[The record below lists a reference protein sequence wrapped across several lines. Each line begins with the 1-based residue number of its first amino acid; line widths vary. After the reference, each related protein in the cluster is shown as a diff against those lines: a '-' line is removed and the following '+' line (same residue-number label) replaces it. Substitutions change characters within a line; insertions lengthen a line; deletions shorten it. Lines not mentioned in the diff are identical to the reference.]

1 MLSAKQISSII
12 AAHAVTSFFARASMQ
27 LLLTDIAI
35 VVAIWYMINGIT
47 CNRSQLKEE
56 YSSNLKS
63 FLNCVPDGVLV
74 VENLKPY
81 YYNDELVNILSSKG
95 MSVDSQQLSNVIKGM
110 LVSSDEKGVH
120 KIPLLVAINSLDKC
134 DYFGFIDEN
143 VYFLIRIRQY
153 HDVSGNK
160 TIIFVKDIRRIKDLE
175 ESVEFTNYKNLLVA
189 SASHEFRTP
198 LNGILGMLTLLNL
211 FVSEEGKHLLKVA
224 SDSSNFLMCLINDML
239 DFSQLESKS
248 LKINYSSFDVKKML
262 EEIRD
267 LVSYQPQSRGVSLI
281 LEISDKVPK

>member
-1 MLSAKQISSII
+1 MAVGIRNSRNQITKLHESN
-12 AAHAVTSFFARASMQ
+12 F
-27 LLLTDIAI
+27 
-35 VVAIWYMINGIT
+35 
-47 CNRSQLKEE
+47 KE
-56 YSSNLKS
+56 
-63 FLNCVPDGVLV
+63 FLNCIPEGVVALD
-74 VENLKPY
+74 NLNPY
-81 YYNDELVNILSSKG
+81 YYNNELLNILSSKG
-95 MSVDSQQLSNVIKGM
+95 ISNDSQQLSNVIKAM
-110 LVSSDEKGVH
+110 LVSTDEKGEH
-120 KIPLLVAINSLDKC
+120 KTPLLAAINTCSKC

-153 HDVSGNK
+153 HDVNGK
-160 TIIFVKDIRRIKDLE
+160 KIILFVRDIRRMKDLE

-248 LKINYSSFDVKKML
+248 LKINYTSFEVKKTL

-267 LVSYQPQSRGVSLI
+267 LVSYQPQSRGVGLI
-281 LEISDKVPK
+281 LEISEKVPKYSADLDILIQINAVSDKLSSI

>member
-1 MLSAKQISSII
+1 LS
-12 AAHAVTSFFARASMQ
+12 
-27 LLLTDIAI
+27 
-35 VVAIWYMINGIT
+35 
-47 CNRSQLKEE
+47 
-56 YSSNLKS
+56 
-63 FLNCVPDGVLV
+63 
-74 VENLKPY
+74 
-81 YYNDELVNILSSKG
+81 
-95 MSVDSQQLSNVIKGM
+95 
-110 LVSSDEKGVH
+110 
-120 KIPLLVAINSLDKC
+120 KC

-153 HDVSGNK
+153 YDINGK
-160 TIIFVKDIRRIKDLE
+160 KIILFVRDIRRMKDLE

-224 SDSSNFLMCLINDML
+224 SDSANFLMCLINDML

-248 LKINYSSFDVKKML
+248 LKINYTSFEVKKML

-281 LEISDKVPK
+281 LEISDKIPKYASNLDILIQINAALGK